1 MNNEQA
7 AQPET
12 QKKTNPVV
20 KFFLHCF
27 LEDENDHGAD
37 GVNYTRILLIILTC
51 WLVFWTVL
59 PCISLANDF
68 VDVLENI
75 VWGRHFQFGF
85 DKNPYAGAFFGVGV
99 WRLSGKAFFSSFLA
113 SQVCVFIGIFSVYQ
127 VAKRILAPRTA
138 FLAAVTLLLINFY
151 GIKATE
157 LCDDIMEHAVW
168 PLTMLFVYLG
178 VRGEEK
184 KQWIYWLFA
193 GFFAGLSLMVKYF
206 APAMYLC
213 VGIPLLF
220 TKEGRSVIRKPQFYL
235 ALIPFILVILPNV
248 FWLFSF
254 GSKPFEYAAGRAG
267 LAEGDAVT
275 LADHF
280 TRPLKALNRA
290 AGVFGVAVIFFA
302 LFFPWRRERE
312 VRPDYC
318 TFDKVFV
325 WSCCWGSLASALVFS
340 LVTGGKIN
348 YSWLVPC
355 FPFMGIWLFMVWS
368 PRITRIN
375 ARAYTVA
382 VLLMGFVFGLI
393 FVLRSLE
400 TQGYRKKGCDYENYP
415 GHAVAEKA
423 VELWHTVSEE
433 PLPFVVA
440 DRSGAC
446 AVAVYSPEAPEAF
459 FCADVKQS
467 QWVDPAEFFKRGGV
481 MIWDERDERHGVV
494 AAMNKRLSKLPVKR
508 DGGEVQPTPIPE
520 DRFGETV
527 VYEFDRAVPAWY
539 RKLRGKPKQVAIH
552 MRLILPEGSEK
563 APEATASEKESP
575 APESPAPEST
585 APESPAPESNAE

>member
-1 MNNEQA
+1 MNNNTSAE
-7 AQPET
+7 PE
-12 QKKTNPVV
+12 KSRSNPVV
-20 KFFLHCF
+20 NFFRHWLF
-27 LEDENDHGAD
+27 DDEKDDLRDN
-37 GVNYTRILLIILTC
+37 VNYTRILLVILLC

-99 WRLSGKAFFSSFLA
+99 WRLGGKAFFSSFLA
-113 SQVCVFIGIFSVYQ
+113 SQVCVFIGIFSVFQ
-127 VAKRILAPRTA
+127 VAKRIFPPRTA

-184 KQWIYWLFA
+184 KKWLYWLCA

-220 TKEGRSVIRKPQFYL
+220 TKEGRSMFRKPQFYL
-235 ALIPFILVILPNV
+235 ALIPFVLVILPNV
-248 FWLFSF
+248 FWLFAF

-267 LAEGDAVT
+267 LGEGDAVS

-280 TRPLKALNRA
+280 TRPLKALDRA

-302 LFFPWRRERE
+302 LFFPWRRKRE
-312 VRPDYC
+312 DRPQYSV
-318 TFDKVFV
+318 FDKVFV
-325 WSCCWGSLASALVFS
+325 WSCCWGSLASALLFS
-340 LVTGGKIN
+340 LATGGKIN

-368 PRITRIN
+368 PRITRAR
-375 ARAYTVA
+375 ARAYTTA
-382 VLLMGFVFGLI
+382 ILLMGFVFGLI
-393 FVLRSLE
+393 FVIRSLE

-415 GHAVAEKA
+415 GHAVAEEA
-423 VELWHTVSEE
+423 VKLWHTVSPD
-433 PLPFVVA
+433 PLPFVIA
-440 DRSGAC
+440 DRSGSC
-446 AVAVYSPEAPEAF
+446 SVAVYSPEAPEAF
-459 FCADVKQS
+459 FCADVRQS
-467 QWVDPAEFFKRGGV
+467 QWIDPEDFFKRGGV
-481 MIWDERDERHGVV
+481 MIWDERDERHGIVKE
-494 AAMNKRLSKLPVKR
+494 MNRKLKSLPIER
-508 DGGEVQPTPIPE
+508 DGIIRPAAIPE
-520 DRFGETV
+520 ERFGEVRT
-527 VYEFDRAVPAWY
+527 YEFDRAVPVWY
-539 RKLRGKPKQVAIH
+539 QKLRGRPKQVKIH
-552 MRLILPEGSEK
+552 MRLILPEGSVRSPLPSDAAVSPDPQVPDSTVSPDAQ
-563 APEATASEKESP
+563 APG
-575 APESPAPEST
+575 
-585 APESPAPESNAE
+585 